1 MQRSEYWDQQRGRRF
16 SRRRV
21 LQGTAAASAAMA
33 ISAACGGGDSG
44 EQSVVDAP
52 TASASKQAEVKSFLY
67 QREDTSAKA
76 VKGGTYTTYY
86 VGDVTLDPLSATSY
100 SSNYQTAYIYPTL
113 LRYKDGFRVASTG
126 GVEANL
132 AASWEQPDATT
143 INFKLQPK
151 AAWDPK
157 LNGRPI
163 DADDVVFSWNKYA
176 AKGQTRIDLANVAS
190 KLAPITGVT
199 AIDKSTVQFK
209 LAFPMAAVMGQLA
222 YDRNLLVMPRESEGP
237 SVPNGFNPVTET
249 RSGGPWIL
257 ESYQR
262 SVGYTFKRNPN
273 YWNADKVML
282 DGIDMPII
290 TETAVADAQFR
301 AKKIWG
307 YTPPLKDVIGMHKNL
322 PDAWVDQNSL
332 LKNCYQLD
340 FGMQPDSPFRDPR
353 VRVAASML
361 IDRDAYVDT
370 WQNVTALRA
379 AGYPLEVKLN
389 SHLSSGWAAAGYWV
403 DPRSAEMGEGAKS
416 FTYNVAEAKKLLAAA
431 GITTPIETEIAWIP
445 EAYYGT
451 DFPKWAETFKG
462 FLEADGLFKLKQV
475 NPPYATEYLP
485 KYYWNKADFK
495 GIAVAATTDYPGD
508 PDGHIFAYYHS
519 KGSRQKVAF
528 KGTDTIDAKSDKMIE
543 DQRREMDPQKRM
555 QMIKDWQKY
564 VATTMPTIPFPS
576 TTTGT
581 SFTFYWPWAGNSGV
595 HRAWDTESQ
604 RFSQAEHLWFD
615 KSKYTG

>member
-1 MQRSEYWDQQRGRRF
+1 MQRSEYWDGSPSRNY

-21 LQGTAAASAAMA
+21 LQATAAASAAMA
-33 ISAACGGGDSG
+33 ISAACGGGGDD
-44 EQSVVDAP
+44 ETSVADAP
-52 TASASKQAEVKSFLY
+52 TAGAAKQDEVKSFLY
-67 QREDTSAKA
+67 QRADTSAQA
-76 VKGGTYTTYY
+76 TKGGTHVTYY

-100 SSNYQTAYIYPTL
+100 SSNYQTAYLYPTL
-113 LRYKDGFRVASTG
+113 LRYKDGFKVASPG

-132 AASWEQPDATT
+132 AASWEQPDAQT
-143 INFKLQPK
+143 IVFKLQPK
-151 AAWDPK
+151 GAWDPK
-157 LNGRPI
+157 LNGRAI
-163 DADDVVFSWNKYA
+163 DAEDVVFSWNKYA
-176 AKGQTRIDLANVAS
+176 AKGQTRIDLANAAS
-190 KLAPITGVT
+190 NLAPITGVT

-209 LAFPMAAVMGQLA
+209 LAFPMAAVLGQLA

-237 SVPNGFNPVTET
+237 SVTNGYNPVTET
-249 RSGGPWIL
+249 RSGGPWIMD
-257 ESYQR
+257 SYQR
-262 SVGYTFKRNPN
+262 SVGYTYKKNPN

-307 YTPPLKDVIGMHKNL
+307 YTPPNKDVIGLRKEM

-332 LKNCYQLD
+332 AKNQWQLD
-340 FGMQPDSPFRDPR
+340 FGMRPDSPFRDPR
-353 VRVAASML
+353 VRLAVSML
-361 IDRDAYVDT
+361 IDRDAYIDN
-370 WQNVTALRA
+370 WSNVSVLRA
-379 AGYPLEVKLN
+379 AGFPVEVKFN
-389 SHLSSGWAAAGYWV
+389 SHLSSGWAPSGYWV
-403 DPRSAEMGEGAKS
+403 DPKSTEMGEGAKA
-416 FTYNVAEAKKLLAAA
+416 FTLNVAEAKKLLSAA
-431 GITTPIETEIAWIP
+431 GFAGAIETEIAWIP

-475 NPPYATEYLP
+475 NPPYATDYLP
-485 KYYWNKADFK
+485 NYYWNKGDFK

-508 PDGHIFAYYHS
+508 PDGHIFSYYHS

-528 KGTDTIDAKSDKMIE
+528 KGTETIDAKMDKMIE
-543 DQRREMDPQKRM
+543 DQRRELDPQKRV

-564 VATTMPTIPFPS
+564 AATTMPTIPFPNTIS
-576 TTTGT
+576 GTT
-581 SFTFYWPWAGNSGV
+581 FTFYHPWNGNAGV
-595 HRAWDTESQ
+595 HRAWDGESA